1 MKQSIQRV
9 AGIDIGKSR
18 LDIFRS
24 PGSIQVFENTPL
36 GVNQVLAW
44 VEEQEIEQV
53 VLEASGGY
61 ERLLLDVLL
70 ESDVEAVRVQP
81 SRVRAFAHALG
92 LHAKTDA
99 LDARL
104 LCRYGERLELS
115 GSQAVSRSV
124 RCLRDHLDRR
134 RQLVEQRVGEKNRL
148 EKNPPDW
155 MRESCVR
162 HKVWLDREI
171 ARIDTVMREMLKK
184 GDLAERASLLRSVK
198 GIGEVTAG
206 VLLAYLPELG
216 NGCGKSLSALAG
228 VAPWAR
234 DSGQHQGKR
243 SIHGG
248 RQAVRCALYMSA
260 LSAVRHDPDLRR
272 FYRGLRD
279 RGKPGKVALVA
290 VMRKMLLLL
299 HAIVRRGTPWVETP
313 NPIQ

>member
-1 MKQSIQRV
+1 MKRV
-9 AGIDIGKSR
+9 AGIDVGKNR
-18 LDIFRS
+18 LDVCRS
-24 PGSIQVFENTPL
+24 GDSVQVFENTRL
-36 GVNQVLAW
+36 GVTQVLEW
-44 VEEQEIEQV
+44 IRVQEIGQV

-61 ERLLLDVLL
+61 ERTLLDVLL
-70 ESDVEAVRVQP
+70 ESDVETVRVQP
-81 SRVRAFAHALG
+81 SRVRAFAHAVG

-104 LCRYGERLELS
+104 LCRYGESLELS
-115 GSQAVSRSV
+115 VSQAISRSV
-124 RCLRDHLDRR
+124 SCLRDHLDRR

-155 MRESCVR
+155 MSASCRR
-162 HKVWLDREI
+162 HIVWLDREI
-171 ARIDTVMREMLKK
+171 ARLDQLIRKMLKQ
-184 GDLAERASLLRSVK
+184 GDLSGRAELLRSVK
-198 GIGEVTAG
+198 GVGEVTAG

-216 NGCGKSLSALAG
+216 SGCGKSLSALAG
-228 VAPWAR
+228 VAPWSR

-243 SIHGG
+243 SIRGG
-248 RQAVRCALYMSA
+248 RQAVRRALYMSA

>member
-1 MKQSIQRV
+1 MRILRW
-9 AGIDIGKSR
+9 GW
-18 LDIFRS
+18 
-24 PGSIQVFENTPL
+24 
-36 GVNQVLAW
+36 NQVLAW

-53 VLEASGGY
+53 VLQASGGY
-61 ERLLLDVLL
+61 ERGLLDGLL
-70 ESDVEAVRVQP
+70 EAGIQTVRVHP

-92 LHAKTDA
+92 LQAKTDA

-104 LCRYGERLELS
+104 LCWYGERLELS
-115 GSQAVSRSV
+115 GSQSVSRSV

-162 HKVWLDREI
+162 HRVWLDREI
-171 ARIDTVMREMLKK
+171 ARLDTVIRKMLKK

-216 NGCGKSLSALAG
+216 EGSGKSLSALVG
-228 VAPWAR
+228 VVPWAR

-243 SIHGG
+243 SIRGG
-248 RQAVRCALYMSA
+248 RQAVRRALYMSA

-299 HAIVRRGTPWVETP
+299 HAIVRRGTPWMETP
-313 NPIQ
+313 NPAQ